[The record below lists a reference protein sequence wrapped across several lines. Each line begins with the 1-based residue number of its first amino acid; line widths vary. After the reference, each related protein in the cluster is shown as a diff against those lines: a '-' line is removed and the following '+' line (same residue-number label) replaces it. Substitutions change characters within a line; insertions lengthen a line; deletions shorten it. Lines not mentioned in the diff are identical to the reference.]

1 MPTLALPLFLGLV
14 LAPPHDT
21 AQEAARAA
29 PALDGFRYVS
39 GRIPAGRVHRYQK
52 SNLDGSHATEIA
64 LYLADETH
72 LESLKWHPDEDVATL
87 VQAEMDWE
95 VCSVRAFRTY
105 TVEADGKRRLRA
117 ELVVNPERTA
127 ITGHLDTAEFSCA
140 LERFPW
146 HSYDFDFA
154 SLNVALRFL
163 TAPEGE
169 TELSIVDPTEV
180 DGRPAVVVK
189 GSVFLSYE
197 RRERHAGL
205 DCRRYT
211 IDGPGLEERGGTL
224 WAAVEGEVFL
234 AGFEIALP
242 DEPGMAS
249 GRLLWRENATL
260 TAPEWERFV
269 VERGRAR

>member
-1 MPTLALPLFLGLV
+1 VQSLALPVFLGLA
-14 LAPPHDT
+14 LAAPHT
-21 AQEAARAA
+21 QEVARAA
-29 PALDGFRYVS
+29 PAVEGFQFVS

-117 ELVVNPERTA
+117 ELSVNPERTA
-127 ITGHLDTAEFSCA
+127 ILGHLDTAEFTCA

-169 TELSIVDPTEV
+169 TEFGVVDPAEV
-180 DGRPAVVVK
+180 EGRPTVLAK

-224 WAAVEGEVFL
+224 WAAAGEEVFL

-249 GRLLWRENATL
+249 GQLLWRENATL